1 MIAAW
6 MLWSVGAGLLFVVAA
21 LAAERLLNRGRRW
34 AWAAAAAGTVVVPVA
49 RFLAG
54 AGGGSARSP
63 LASPPIA
70 LEPLAVTVAGD
81 SVLHSLDGALLAGW
95 AVLSCCVAVGALA
108 AGARLLRRRRSW
120 RRGRLR
126 GRDVLWSREVGPAVL
141 GLAAPR
147 IVLPEWMRQAAPA
160 RQELVLVHE
169 EEHLRARDVELCL
182 LALLALT
189 AFPWNPALWFQCRR
203 LGLALEMDCDR
214 RVLARMPHRR
224 RMYGKLLLDMGA
236 RPSGLGK
243 LAAGAAIS
251 EPRSF
256 VERRIRDLLRRS
268 PQVRLAQAAL
278 LAFAAVF
285 VAGLAMIAPGV
296 SRDSAEPTPLAPTAT
311 EPAPAEPALEQ
322 APVEPTFTPFTS
334 APRIVNAAE
343 VQKVL
348 AQEYPPLLR
357 DAGIGGTVLVHLY
370 VDVTGNPVNVLLDRS
385 SGHAALDEAA
395 LRAAE
400 SFNFSPAKNR
410 EETVPVWIRL
420 PISFSP

>member
-21 LAAERLLNRGRRW
+21 LAAERLLSRGRRW
-34 AWAAAAAGTVVVPVA
+34 AWVAAAAGTVVVPVT

-54 AGGGSARSP
+54 AGGGS
-63 LASPPIA
+63 
-70 LEPLAVTVAGD
+70 AGD

-95 AVLSCCVAVGALA
+95 VVLSCCVAVGALA
-108 AGARLLRRRRSW
+108 AGAHLLRRRRSW
-120 RRGRLR
+120 RRGTLR

-141 GLAAPR
+141 GLVAPR
-147 IVLPEWMRQAAPA
+147 IVLPEWMRDAAPV

-169 EEHLRARDVELCL
+169 EEHLRARDVELRF

-224 RMYGKLLLDMGA
+224 RMYGKLLLDVGA
-236 RPSGLGK
+236 RPSGLGT
-243 LAAGAAIS
+243 LAAGTAIS

-256 VERRIRDLLRRS
+256 VERRIRGLLRRS

-285 VAGLAMIAPGV
+285 VAGLAVIAPGV
-296 SRDSAEPTPLAPTAT
+296 SRDSVEPTPA
-311 EPAPAEPALEQ
+311 EPVPAEPS
-322 APVEPTFTPFTS
+322 FTPYTS

-370 VDVTGNPVNVLLDRS
+370 VDVTGNPATVLLDRS

-420 PISFSP
+420 PITFSR

>member
-1 MIAAW
+1 M
-6 MLWSVGAGLLFVVAA
+6 
-21 LAAERLLNRGRRW
+21 
-34 AWAAAAAGTVVVPVA
+34 
-49 RFLAG
+49 
-54 AGGGSARSP
+54 
-63 LASPPIA
+63 
-70 LEPLAVTVAGD
+70 
-81 SVLHSLDGALLAGW
+81 
-95 AVLSCCVAVGALA
+95 
-108 AGARLLRRRRSW
+108 
-120 RRGRLR
+120 
-126 GRDVLWSREVGPAVL
+126 LWSREVGPAVL

-147 IVLPEWMRQAAPA
+147 IVLPEWMREAAPA

-169 EEHLRARDVELCL
+169 EEHLRARDVELRF

-224 RMYGKLLLDMGA
+224 RMYGTLLLDMGA
-236 RPSGLGK
+236 RPSRLGK

-256 VERRIRDLLRRS
+256 VERRIRGLLRRS

-285 VAGLAMIAPGV
+285 VAGLAVIAPGV
-296 SRDSAEPTPLAPTAT
+296 SRDSAEPVPT
-311 EPAPAEPALEQ
+311 
-322 APVEPTFTPFTS
+322 EPTFTPFTS

-357 DAGIGGTVLVHLY
+357 DAGIGGTVLVYLY
-370 VDVTGNPVNVLLDRS
+370 VDVTGNPVNVLLDHS

>member
-21 LAAERLLNRGRRW
+21 LAAERLLSRGRRW
-34 AWAAAAAGTVVVPVA
+34 AWVAAAAGTVVVPVA

-54 AGGGSARSP
+54 AGGGSASTP

-120 RRGRLR
+120 RRGTLR

-147 IVLPEWMRQAAPA
+147 IVLPEWMRDAAPA

-169 EEHLRARDVELCL
+169 EEHLRARDVELRF

-224 RMYGKLLLDMGA
+224 RMYGDLLLDVGA

-256 VERRIRDLLRRS
+256 VERRIRGLLRRS

-285 VAGLAMIAPGV
+285 VAGLAIIAPGV
-296 SRDSAEPTPLAPTAT
+296 SRDSAEPTSV
-311 EPAPAEPALEQ
+311 EPVPAEQVGPVPAEPS
-322 APVEPTFTPFTS
+322 FTPYTS

-357 DAGIGGTVLVHLY
+357 DAGIGGTVVVHLY

-385 SGHAALDEAA
+385 SGHAALDKAA
-395 LRAAE
+395 LRAAK

-410 EETVPVWIRL
+410 EETVPAWIRL
-420 PISFSP
+420 PITFSR